1 MRPRYQLA
9 GLSFSKLHGAIQKE
23 TEKRKMHLYSNNNN
37 NNNNN
42 YYYYYY
48 YYFVSV

>member
-1 MRPRYQLA
+1 MWCGVLD
-9 GLSFSKLHGAIQKE
+9 SV
-23 TEKRKMHLYSNNNN
+23 LYVSLCPVSIFFNLNFQHIVKYSN

-48 YYFVSV
+48 YY